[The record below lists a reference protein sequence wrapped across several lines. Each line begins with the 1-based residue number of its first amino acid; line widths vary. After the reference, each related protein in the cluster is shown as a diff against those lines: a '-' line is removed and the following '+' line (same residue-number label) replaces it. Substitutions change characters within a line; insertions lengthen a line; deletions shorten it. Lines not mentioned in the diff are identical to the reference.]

1 MSVVTS
7 VARQA
12 IRDKFAAEIKTVE
25 AKLETLK
32 AEAETAKADME
43 IKAITELMAKQRE
56 ILHKLLGPRK

>member
-12 IRDKFAAEIKTVE
+12 IRDKFAAEIKAVE

-32 AEAETAKADME
+32 AEAENAKADVE
-43 IKAITELMAKQRE
+43 IKAITELLVKQRE